1 MMSESEQLGD
11 EAENTDG
18 EQASEE
24 QQPVKTSRP
33 VRPAGQ

>member
-18 EQASEE
+18 EQASED
-24 QQPVKTSRP
+24 QPEDP
-33 VRPAGQ
+33 GQ